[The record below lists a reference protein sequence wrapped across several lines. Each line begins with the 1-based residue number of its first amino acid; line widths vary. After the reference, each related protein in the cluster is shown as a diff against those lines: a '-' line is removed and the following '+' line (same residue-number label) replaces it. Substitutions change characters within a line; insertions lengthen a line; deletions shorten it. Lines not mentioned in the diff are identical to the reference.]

1 MAKILHIITRL
12 DRGGSAYNTLLSCRF
27 LAGKYDMI
35 LAHGLSVE
43 SRMTREE
50 RKTVDREM
58 ADAQKRGARFEA
70 APSLVQRIQP
80 IRDIQAFFALW
91 KLIRRE
97 KPDIVHTHTSK
108 AGFLGRWAAKMAGVP
123 HIVHTPHGHVFYGHF
138 GPVGSRFFL
147 YLEKITSPITEKM
160 IALTEAERNDYR
172 TYRVANERQLVT
184 IHSGVTISRF
194 MNPNAMQNEKR
205 AALGMDEKGPVV
217 GTVGWLLPI
226 KGPLHLLKA
235 MGKVWQNHPNCRLVY
250 VGKGDL
256 EPALRNEVHRMCAS
270 DRVHFLG
277 WRKDIPA
284 IMALFDIFV
293 LPSLNEG
300 MGRVVVEAMAAGKPV
315 VASRVGGILDLI
327 KHGEN
332 GFLVEPADPAGL
344 ARAIIRL
351 LENKTLRE
359 RMGRKGRETAP
370 RYGVESM
377 IEKLDAL
384 YSSILG
390 LNMI

>member
-1 MAKILHIITRL
+1 LAKILHIITRL

-235 MGKVWQNHPNCRLVY
+235 MGKVWQDHPNCRLVY